1 MTDRIA
7 ITLTR
12 DLIVPDSDTRPGWT
26 LGVLHVDGRHFG
38 YSCEDFDR
46 LHAGEIK
53 IKTRTAIPAGRYTVA
68 MTWSPKYGRMVPEV
82 QRVPGFQGIRIHAG
96 NDNSDTEG
104 CILPG
109 LQRDVARGRVLF
121 SADAVR
127 WLETR
132 IAAAVTTLEI
142 VYQVPAGFEATQG

>member
-1 MTDRIA
+1 MV

-12 DLIVPDSDTRPGWT
+12 DLIVPDTDSRQGWT

-38 YSCEDFDR
+38 YSVEDYDR
-46 LHAGEIK
+46 LHAGEVK
-53 IKTRTAIPAGRYTVA
+53 IKARTAIPAGRYTIA

-82 QRVPGFQGIRIHAG
+82 QHVPGFQGIRIHPG

-109 LQRDVARGRVLF
+109 LRRDVARGRVLY
-121 SADAVR
+121 STDAVR

-132 IAAAVTTLEI
+132 IAATPTTLEI
-142 VYQVPAGFEATQG
+142 VYSLPAGFEVPAG

>member
-1 MTDRIA
+1 ML

-12 DLIVPDSDTRPGWT
+12 DLIVPDTESRQGWT
-26 LGVLHVDGRHFG
+26 LGVLHVDGKHFG
-38 YSCEDFDR
+38 YSVEDYDR
-46 LHAGEIK
+46 IHAGEVK
-53 IKTRTAIPAGRYTVA
+53 IKARTAIPAGRYVVA

-82 QRVPGFQGIRIHAG
+82 QHVPGFVGIRIHAG

-109 LQRDVARGRVLF
+109 LQRDPARGRVLY
-121 SADAVR
+121 STDAVR

-132 IAAAVTTLEI
+132 IAATPTTLDI
-142 VYQVPAGFEATQG
+142 VYTVPAGFERPAG